1 MLDLCH
7 ARYGVRMTTVDRPA
21 AQGWVADDSTFGARL
36 ALVRQRMRW
45 GNVKEAAV
53 ACGLPTESWRSWER
67 DGRTPQRLVEVASII
82 ADRTGCNLGWLIARP
97 KMASN
102 EGTSPNNRSARL
114 PRTVTAPAVTTP
126 IGQKPGGVSRP
137 PSAKRRPVLI
147 GPGKRVI

>member
-1 MLDLCH
+1 
-7 ARYGVRMTTVDRPA
+7 MTTVDRPA

-82 ADRTGCNLGWLIARP
+82 ADRTGCNLGWLIAGPR
-97 KMASN
+97 MAVGA
-102 EGTSPNNRSARL
+102 EGTSPNHRSAHILQSVSTL
-114 PRTVTAPAVTTP
+114 PVTGPYGP
-126 IGQKPGGVSRP
+126 KPPGIRHTIAAGP
-137 PSAKRRPVLI
+137 PAKRRPTLI
-147 GPGKRVI
+147 GPGKRAS